1 VVRAVQRLGMR
12 AVAVYSDADAG
23 APHVDAADV
32 ALRIGPAPAARSY
45 LDVEAIVRAAR
56 AGGADAIHPGYGFL
70 SESTELAAAC
80 AAAGLVFV
88 GPPVEAIEAMGAKD
102 SARRLAQSLDVPVVP
117 GLEGLAPDQL
127 AARAPAEVGF
137 PMMVK
142 AAAGGGGKGMRIV
155 RSDGELAA
163 ALAAAGRE
171 ASAAFGNGE
180 LLVERLVE
188 DARHVEV
195 QVLADGHGAI
205 VHLFERDCSVQRRH
219 QKVIEEAPAPTVS
232 ATLRERLGELAV
244 RLAGAVGYVGAGT
257 VEFLVVGEECW
268 FLEMNTRL
276 QVEHPVTELVTG
288 VDLVEWQLRVAGGEP
303 LGMRQEDLALRGHAI
318 EARVYAED
326 PAAGFLPQAGRA
338 TTVRWPGSVR
348 VDAGLRSGQDVPA
361 DYDPLL
367 AKLIASGPDRDT
379 ARLALVGAIDDTAV
393 FGVTTNLGFLRR
405 LLAGEPFERAE
416 IDTGWLDRRGASLPR
431 EQDGL
436 AAPAAAWIRAE
447 RLRAVSAGPFGVG
460 DGWRSAGPPAPVA
473 IELVHGGSRTRFQ
486 VDAGGVT
493 GDGEGDTLLGMR
505 TVVAGDPCW
514 LIEIENQLET
524 FHLEAHGTDLR
535 VVHHGETY
543 AFADPELSV
552 DTSAANAGDGQ
563 VLAPMPG
570 TVVDVLVKADQPVA
584 AGDTLVLME
593 AMKMELSMTAP
604 LDGVVTR
611 VGVAAGDRVALGQLL
626 VGVEPVADGAA
637 A

>member
-23 APHVDAADV
+23 APHVAAADA
-32 ALRIGPAPAARSY
+32 ALRIGPAAAARSY

-56 AGGADAIHPGYGFL
+56 ASGADAIHPGYGFL

-117 GLEGLAPDQL
+117 GLEGLAPEQL

-155 RSDGELAA
+155 RSEGELAG
-163 ALAAAGRE
+163 ALGAAGRE
-171 ASAAFGNGE
+171 ASAAFGSGE
-180 LLVERLVE
+180 LLIERLVE
-188 DARHVEV
+188 AARHVEV
-195 QVLADGHGAI
+195 QVLADRHGAV

-232 ATLRERLGELAV
+232 AALRERLGELAV
-244 RLAGAVGYVGAGT
+244 RLARAVGYVGAGT

-288 VDLVEWQLRVAGGEP
+288 IDLVEWQLRIAGGDP
-303 LGMRQEDLALRGHAI
+303 LGMRQDDLALRGHAI

-326 PAAGFLPQAGRA
+326 PANGFLPQAGRA
-338 TTVRWPGSVR
+338 TTVRWPGAVR
-348 VDAGLRSGQDVPA
+348 VDAGLRSGQEVPA

-367 AKLIASGPDRDT
+367 AKLIARGPDRDA

-405 LLAGEPFERAE
+405 LLAGESFERAE

-431 EQDGL
+431 EQDTL
-436 AAPAAAWIRAE
+436 ATPAAAWIRAE
-447 RLRAVSAGPFGVG
+447 RLRGVSGGPFEAA

-473 IELVHGGSRTRFQ
+473 IEFVHDGSCARFE
-486 VDAGGVT
+486 VDALGVT
-493 GDGEGDTLLGMR
+493 GDEGGRLTMR
-505 TVVAGDPCW
+505 TVDAGDPRW
-514 LIEIENQLET
+514 LIDVEGRVET
-524 FHLEAHGTDLR
+524 FHVEEHPAELWVTHR
-535 VVHHGETY
+535 GESHV
-543 AFADPELSV
+543 FADPELAVGAS
-552 DTSAANAGDGQ
+552 SATAGDGQ
-563 VLAPMPG
+563 VVAPMPG
-570 TVVDVLVKADQPVA
+570 TVVDVLVQADQPVA

-604 LDGVVTR
+604 IDGVVTR

-626 VGVEPVADGAA
+626 VVVEPVATEEAA
-637 A
+637 